1 MQVPLEN
8 TENVKVI
15 SWMIDPDS
23 VLHENRAP
31 TILIIKKG
39 KNALLFLGI
48 MLIQILFSCLVCVW
62 LFATQWTA
70 AHQTSLSFT
79 VSWSLLRF
87 VSIESVML
95 SNDLILCCPL
105 LQHGVFWVVL
115 LVIITEYDYKV
126 SRLVSTNDNQPQLF
140 YGHLLQ
146 LLFHSGV
153 CNHCVGNT
161 MKCILC
167 YLVKLWTR
175 SCY

>member
-1 MQVPLEN
+1 M
-8 TENVKVI
+8 
-15 SWMIDPDS
+15 
-23 VLHENRAP
+23 LHHQGSDIYHLCC
-31 TILIIKKG
+31 ILLARSKSRQCPSSTG
-39 KNALLFLGI
+39 YETQEAGI
-48 MLIQILFSCLVCVW
+48 LVVQSLSHVW

-95 SNDLILCCPL
+95 SNHLILCCPL